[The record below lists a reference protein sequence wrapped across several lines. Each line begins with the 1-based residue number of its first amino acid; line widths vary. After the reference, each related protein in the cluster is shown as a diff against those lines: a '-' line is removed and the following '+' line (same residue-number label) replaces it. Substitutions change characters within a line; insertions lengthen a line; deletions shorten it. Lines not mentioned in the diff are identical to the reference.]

1 MSISQQQQLEL
12 FGQPPIQSETKTPI
26 LDPRIEI
33 MMSQLQEQSERLEE
47 INSRIQEVGSEG
59 NEQRNQILELTGN
72 VKDGVEKYGK
82 RVLRG
87 LDNLRTSGSGFTNQ
101 CMPPRSPNA
110 VFTCFVML
118 VVFLFQ
124 VMYFL
129 LIMYWGLIKTTSRVG
144 GTVGRMTPLI
154 GGMIGKLIEF
164 AVTIIFIVFTLHL
177 ITYVS
182 GDMINGPELGQYFMM
197 MLYGGLKSIFKG
209 IWNFREKVYSD
220 LGILIPQEAVDDF
233 NYLRQQLES
242 SLKEQASGMVS
253 TVVEK
258 TSTELTQ
265 LPSKLV
271 SGAWNTLFGN
281 SNEQGGPLIQAI
293 EGGRKS
299 KRNKT
304 KNKRKKRKRNK
315 TKSKKGGNKL
325 VKSNNSINILTQLT
339 ALTLQELIKTCYLL
353 ANVSDESQLQQSS
366 TYLSNIESEMNI
378 NNKSVIGTTYNL
390 SKNLINKINTSEG
403 FPLDMV
409 SGMNKIK
416 KLTQRTK
423 QVKALLNGKNIQ
435 QMKSILQIEN
445 RGGKKIKKTRKYKK
459 RKRKSKKRKSQ
470 KH

>member
-1 MSISQQQQLEL
+1 
-12 FGQPPIQSETKTPI
+12 
-26 LDPRIEI
+26 
-33 MMSQLQEQSERLEE
+33 
-47 INSRIQEVGSEG
+47 
-59 NEQRNQILELTGN
+59 
-72 VKDGVEKYGK
+72 
-82 RVLRG
+82 
-87 LDNLRTSGSGFTNQ
+87 
-101 CMPPRSPNA
+101 
-110 VFTCFVML
+110 
-118 VVFLFQ
+118 
-124 VMYFL
+124 
-129 LIMYWGLIKTTSRVG
+129 
-144 GTVGRMTPLI
+144 MTPLI

-164 AVTIIFIVFTLHL
+164 GVTIIFIVFTLHL
-177 ITYVS
+177 ITFVS

-242 SLKEQASGMVS
+242 SIKEQASGMVS

-258 TSTELTQ
+258 TSTGLTQ

-271 SGAWNTLFGN
+271 SGAWKTLFGN

-325 VKSNNSINILTQLT
+325 VKSNNAINILTQLT

-366 TYLSNIESEMNI
+366 RYLSNIESEMNI
-378 NNKSVIGTTYNL
+378 NNNSVIGKTYNL

-459 RKRKSKKRKSQ
+459 RKRKSKKKKSQ